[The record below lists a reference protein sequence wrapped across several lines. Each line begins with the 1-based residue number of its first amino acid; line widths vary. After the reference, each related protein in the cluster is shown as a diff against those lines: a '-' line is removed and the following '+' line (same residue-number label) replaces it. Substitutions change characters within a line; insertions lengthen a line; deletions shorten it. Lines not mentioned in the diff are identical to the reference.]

1 MLTKKRAIPLFNFL
15 IAQRVTATFITV
27 YLQSFALA
35 GISISIGNKQWAIN
49 KTESLKPKANTE
61 TSYWNCIYFFISHST
76 FFIQH
81 FPLRQLADTGKIK
94 APRQKS
100 GSFPLYGLN
109 FLRHRVFSMAL
120 TCWVAPF

>member
-15 IAQRVTATFITV
+15 IAQRVAATFITV

-35 GISISIGNKQWAIN
+35 GFSI
-49 KTESLKPKANTE
+49 L
-61 TSYWNCIYFFISHST
+61 Y
-76 FFIQH
+76 
-81 FPLRQLADTGKIK
+81 KIK